1 VLTLLAD
8 VNIEGHIRR
17 LVARMQGN
25 LWLEF
30 WELLQLR
37 SVNFRDIGLDPA
49 TTDAL
54 IWRHCQ
60 DHRLLLLT
68 SNRNDDGPDSLEA
81 AIRTHNTPQS
91 LPVFTIADA
100 DNILSGTDYADRVID
115 RLFRYLLELDNV
127 RGTGR
132 LYLP

>member
-17 LVARMQGN
+17 MVARMQGN

-30 WELLQLR
+30 W
-37 SVNFRDIGLDPA
+37 DIGLDPA

-60 DHRLLLLT
+60 DHQLLLLT
-68 SNRNDDGPDSLEA
+68 SNRNDDGPDSH
-81 AIRTHNTPQS
+81 RP
-91 LPVFTIADA
+91 
-100 DNILSGTDYADRVID
+100 
-115 RLFRYLLELDNV
+115 
-127 RGTGR
+127 
-132 LYLP
+132 